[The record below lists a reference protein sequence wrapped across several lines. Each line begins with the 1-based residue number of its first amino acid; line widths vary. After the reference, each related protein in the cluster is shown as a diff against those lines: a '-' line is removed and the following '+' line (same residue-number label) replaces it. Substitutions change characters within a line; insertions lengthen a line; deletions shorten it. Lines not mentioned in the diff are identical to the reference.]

1 MSRNNRKPTQRPDR
15 PPRPERPENPFTSKE
30 AQQRAIER
38 NKRRMEEQRT
48 IRGLKRIIRRMQI
61 AGIVMILAGAFMH
74 SYAPLYAEKQWT
86 LLIGVKMPLPRVAM
100 LFGCVMLV
108 VSVVC
113 FLRSFRCPKC
123 GTLLALTP
131 YTKITR
137 CRGCGA
143 ELSES
148 DNYYIKEENEEE

>member
-61 AGIVMILAGAFMH
+61 AGIVMILAGAFMN

-86 LLIGVKMPLPRVAM
+86 LLIGVKMPLPRVAI

-113 FLRSFRCPKC
+113 FLRSFRCPHC

-131 YTKITR
+131 YTKITK
-137 CRGCGA
+137 CRGCGR

>member
-30 AQQRAIER
+30 AQQRAIEKNR
-38 NKRRMEEQRT
+38 RRMEEQRT
-48 IRGLKRIIRRMQI
+48 IRGLKKIIRRMVG
-61 AGIVMILAGAFMH
+61 AGVTLILAGAFMN

-86 LLIGVKMPLPRVAM
+86 LLIGVKMPLPKVAM
-100 LFGCVMLV
+100 LFGCVMLIFA
-108 VSVVC
+108 VVC
-113 FLRSFRCPKC
+113 FVRSYRCLKC

-131 YTKITR
+131 YTKITK

>member
-1 MSRNNRKPTQRPDR
+1 MSKKNGRKRPEGK
-15 PPRPERPENPFTSKE
+15 ERPENPFTSKE
-30 AQQRAIER
+30 AQQRAIEK
-38 NKRRMEEQRT
+38 NNRRMQEQRT
-48 IRGLKRIIRRMQI
+48 IRGLKRIIRRMQ
-61 AGIVMILAGAFMH
+61 ASGITLILAGAFMN

-100 LFGCVMLV
+100 LFGCVMLI
-108 VSVVC
+108 VSIVC
-113 FLRSFRCPKC
+113 FLRSYRCPKC

-131 YTKITR
+131 YTKITK

-143 ELSES
+143 ELSEG

>member
-30 AQQRAIER
+30 AQQRAIEKNR
-38 NKRRMEEQRT
+38 RRMEEQRT
-48 IRGLKRIIRRMQI
+48 IRGLKKIIRRMVG
-61 AGIVMILAGAFMH
+61 AGVTLILAGAFMN

-100 LFGCVMLV
+100 LFGCVMLIV
-108 VSVVC
+108 AVVC
-113 FLRSFRCPKC
+113 FVRSYRCPKC

-131 YTKITR
+131 YTKITK